1 MRLDR
6 TGSVSLKQQTT
17 VTGSKVDQS
26 LEQTKM
32 ANVTPTKLTNA
43 QLSDL
48 SALLGEPPVLSSE
61 NAENYQLM
69 WKKLIECFTPAD
81 LMELLLVQQIQT
93 ETWKILRLHRHQA
106 LAVERRYRESS
117 QFLAERRKVLKAK
130 KQALAEGLARKT
142 GQPVTEYSMLIEL
155 DDNIMSAAADVDKIV
170 AQKPTEIEHN
180 RAMEDGLNFQESID
194 RLLTSAHK
202 RRNDA
207 VHLLDMYRHG
217 LGQHWREISD
227 KVIDAE
233 ASEVSALPEKTRAAE
248 QVGQTSAQLGQTS
261 AQDTHT
267 LAPDVQMSPE
277 ERENATAN
285 AMPAMGDVVTDNAA
299 A

>member
-1 MRLDR
+1 
-6 TGSVSLKQQTT
+6 
-17 VTGSKVDQS
+17 
-26 LEQTKM
+26 M
-32 ANVTPTKLTNA
+32 ANVTSTKLTNA

-69 WKKLIECFTPAD
+69 WKNLIECFRPAD

-106 LAVERRYRESS
+106 LAVQRRYRESS
-117 QFLAERRKVLKAK
+117 QFLAERREVLSAK
-130 KQALAEGLARKT
+130 KQAFAEELARKT

-155 DDNIMSAAADVDKIV
+155 DNTIMSAVADVDKIV

-180 RAMEDGLNFQESID
+180 RAMEDGLSFQERID

-233 ASEVSALPEKTRAAE
+233 ASEVSALPEKTTAAE
-248 QVGQTSAQLGQTS
+248 QVGQTSAQLAQTS
-261 AQDTHT
+261 TQDTHT

-277 ERENATAN
+277 ERENAN
-285 AMPAMGDVVTDNAA
+285 ATPAMGVTDNAA
-299 A
+299 ALVLRRDNT